1 MENLGKLR
9 DFNKIQISIAS
20 PEDVEN
26 WSYGKILKPETI
38 NYRTFKP
45 ERDGLMDERIFG
57 PVKDY
62 ECACG
67 KHKGARYRG
76 VICDKCGVE
85 VTHSKVRR
93 ERMGHIDLAASVA
106 HVWFFRGIPSKMAIL
121 LDMSPR
127 NLEAV
132 IYFSSFIVIN
142 VDNEKKAKAI
152 SEINETIEKTKV
164 DTASDLELQISEILK
179 SAEEQTKLIEETDE
193 KKKEKAIAKIEKSSN
208 KEIAKAREVSFD
220 SEQDKIKE
228 LQKDVKKV
236 EQVKK
241 FTIMSDNEY
250 IQLEDYL
257 EQFAEVSIGAEAIE
271 KILSAIDIPAMID
284 KLREDLTTAKGMKIK
299 KITKRL
305 SIVEGIRRSKV
316 KPEWMILNQLP
327 VIPPDL
333 RPMVQLEGGRFAT
346 SDLNDLYRRVI
357 NRNNRLRKLLD
368 LGAPEI
374 IVRNEKR
381 MLQEA
386 VDSLLDSSRSRRQR
400 TTRGRKELRSLADML
415 KGKQGR
421 FRANLL
427 GKRVDYSGRSVIVV
441 GPDLKLNECGLPR
454 EMALEL
460 FKPFVLKQILSRGL
474 APNVKTAKFMLD
486 ERSDEV
492 YDILEDVVKGRPV
505 LLNRAP
511 TLHKLGIQAFIPRLI
526 DGNAIQLHPC
536 ACPGYNA
543 DFDGDQMAVHI
554 PLSKAAVK
562 EALEVMISTKNIRK
576 PSTGVPIAIP
586 DREMLLGLYYLT
598 SIEEKVAKSELKFS
612 SPEDAYYSFLQERIS
627 LRQPVDIKIKG
638 EYIETTVGRCI
649 FNQVLPESL
658 GFFNEPANKKNDA
671 ARQLIEKT
679 IQTDG
684 EDVAV
689 KLIDDLKTLGFRYA
703 TFSGTSMSIADVI
716 MPKGRDAVLTASD
729 NKVKQIDQNFQ
740 MGLITN
746 AEKARLS
753 QTVWIEATNEL
764 SDLVWSELG
773 KENSIRTLVESGARG
788 NIDQV
793 KQMGGMVGL
802 KADPTGKIVD
812 LPLKGNYKIGL
823 STFEYFNS
831 ARGARKGFA
840 DGALRTADAGYLTR
854 RLVDVSQD
862 VIVRTVDC
870 GTKVGITVRREDEVL
885 LASIKDRLKGRISVK
900 DVKVGKE
907 ILVKAGDIMTE
918 DIAIQIEKSGVTEVE
933 VRSPMTCITNY
944 GICAK
949 CYGTDLNHGQ
959 LVALGTPVGVIAA
972 QSIGE
977 PGTQLTMR
985 TRHTG
990 GIVTTNDI
998 TQGLPRVEE
1007 VFEARSPRSSAV
1019 MAEHAGKVS
1028 VKIDTKTEERIITL
1042 QPTDD
1047 DIEPIKYSVDPV
1059 AEIKV
1064 SDKDLVT
1071 AGQPLTEGYLDL
1083 QNLMVTVGVK
1093 ETQRYIVNQI
1103 QKVYSSQGVSLSDK
1117 HIEVIVKQMFNYLII
1132 EETGDTDFLPGELVS
1147 RSVFSDEN
1155 KKVLAQGGDPA
1166 TGQVTLLGVTRSSLA
1181 TESWLS
1187 AASFMETSRVLTEAA
1202 IEGKIDPLIGLKEN
1216 VIIGR
1221 MIPVGVRARI
1231 EEQKEV

>member
-1 MENLGKLR
+1 MENLSKLR
-9 DFNKIQISIAS
+9 DFSKLQISIAS
-20 PEDVEN
+20 PEDIES

-67 KHKGARYRG
+67 KYKGARYRG

-93 ERMGHIDLAASVA
+93 ERMGHIDLASSVA

-127 NLEAV
+127 NLESV
-132 IYFSSFIVIN
+132 IYFSSFIVTQVN
-142 VDNEKKAKAI
+142 NDKKAKVI
-152 SEINETIEKTKV
+152 SEINESVETTKLDV
-164 DTASDLELQISEILK
+164 AKDLDLQISEILK
-179 SAEEQTKLIEETDE
+179 SSDEQKKLLVETDE
-193 KKKEKAIAKIEKSSN
+193 KKKAKAIEKIEKSSN
-208 KEIAKAREVSFD
+208 KEIAKAREVSFET
-220 SEQDKIKE
+220 EQNTIRE
-228 LQKDVKKV
+228 LQKDIKKI
-236 EQVKK
+236 EQIKK

-250 IQLEDYL
+250 IQLEEYL
-257 EQFAEVSIGAEAIE
+257 DGFAEVGIGAEAIE
-271 KILSAIDIPAMID
+271 KILKEFDITTIIE
-284 KLREDLTTAKGMKIK
+284 KLRVDLTTAKGMKIK

-305 SIVEGIRRSKV
+305 AIVEGIRRSKV
-316 KPEWMILNQLP
+316 RPEWMILKQLP

-357 NRNNRLRKLLD
+357 NRNNRLKKLLD

-441 GPDLKLNECGLPR
+441 GPNLKLNECGLPR

-536 ACPGYNA
+536 VCPGYNA

-562 EALEVMISTKNIRK
+562 EALEIMISTKNIRK

-598 SIEEKVAKSELKFS
+598 SIDEKVEKSKLKFS
-612 SPEDAYYSFLQERIS
+612 GSQDAYYNFMQNRIGI
-627 LRQPVDIKIKG
+627 RQLVDIKIKG
-638 EYIETTVGRCI
+638 KYIETTVGRCV
-649 FNQVLPESL
+649 FNDVLPESL
-658 GFFNEPANKKNDA
+658 RFFNEPANKKNDA

-679 IQTDG
+679 IQLEG
-684 EDVAV
+684 EEVAV
-689 KLIDDLKTLGFRYA
+689 KLIDDLKTLGFKYA
-703 TFSGTSMSIADVI
+703 TVSGTSMSITDVH
-716 MPKGRDAVLTASD
+716 MPAGRDKVLAESD

-746 AEKARLS
+746 SEKARLS

-764 SDLVWSELG
+764 SELVWKELG

-854 RLVDVSQD
+854 RLVDVAQD
-862 VIVRTVDC
+862 IIVRTIDC
-870 GTKVGITVRREDEVL
+870 GATVGITVRKEDEVL
-885 LASIKDRLKGRISVK
+885 LASLKDRLKGRISVK
-900 DVKVGKE
+900 DVKIGKQV
-907 ILVKAGDIMTE
+907 LVSAGEVMVE
-918 DIAIQIEKSGVTEVE
+918 SVAKQIEEAGITEVE

-949 CYGTDLNHGQ
+949 CYGTDLNHGK
-959 LVALGTPVGVIAA
+959 LVELGTPVGVIAA

-1019 MAEHAGKVS
+1019 MAEYAGKVS
-1028 VKIDTKTEERIITL
+1028 VKIDTKTEERIIILT
-1042 QPTDD
+1042 PNDKD
-1047 DIEPIKYSVDPV
+1047 VEPIKYSIDPV

-1064 SDKDLVT
+1064 SDKDLVF
-1071 AGQPLTEGYLDL
+1071 AGQALTEGYLDL
-1083 QNLMVTVGVK
+1083 QELMVTVGVK

-1132 EETGDTDFLPGELVS
+1132 EDGGDTDFLPGELVS

-1155 KKVLAQGGDPA
+1155 KKTLAQGGDPA

-1231 EEQKEV
+1231 EEQNV

>member
-1 MENLGKLR
+1 MENLSKLR
-9 DFNKIQISIAS
+9 DFNKLQISIAS
-20 PEDVEN
+20 PEDVVN
-26 WSYGKILKPETI
+26 WSYGKVLKPETI

-67 KHKGARYRG
+67 KYKGARYRG

-93 ERMGHIDLAASVA
+93 ERMAHIELASPVA

-132 IYFSSFIVIN
+132 IYFSSFIVIKI
-142 VDNEKKAKAI
+142 DNDKKAKVI
-152 SEINETIEKTKV
+152 SNINEKIEATKGE
-164 DTASDLELQISEILK
+164 TAKELELQISEILK
-179 SAEEQTKLIEETDE
+179 SSEEQKKLVEEKDE
-193 KKKEKAIAKIEKSSN
+193 KKKEKAFTKLEKASN
-208 KEIAKAREVSFD
+208 KEIGKAREVSFET
-220 SEQDKIKE
+220 EQNTVKE
-228 LQKDVKKV
+228 LQKDIKKI

-257 EQFAEVSIGAEAIE
+257 DEFAEVSIGAEAIE
-271 KILSAIDIPAMID
+271 KILSEFDLSAVIE
-284 KLREDLTTAKGMKIK
+284 KLRLDLTTAKGTKIK
-299 KITKRL
+299 KTTKRL

-316 KPEWMILNQLP
+316 KPEWMILKALP

-357 NRNNRLRKLLD
+357 NRNNRLKKLLD

-441 GPDLKLNECGLPR
+441 GPDLNLNECGLPR

-492 YDILEDVVKGRPV
+492 YDILEDVVEGRPV

-536 ACPGYNA
+536 VCPGYNA

-554 PLSKAAVK
+554 PLSKNAVK
-562 EALEVMISTKNIRK
+562 EAKEIMISTKNIRK

-598 SIEEKVAKSELKFS
+598 SISEKYEKSELRFS
-612 SPEDAYYSFLQERIS
+612 SGQDAYYSYMQKRVG
-627 LRQPVDIKIKG
+627 LRQLVKIKIKD
-638 EYIETTVGRCI
+638 EYIETTVGRYI
-649 FNQVLPESL
+649 FNSALPESL
-658 GFFNEPANKKNDA
+658 RFFNESASKKNDA

-679 IQTDG
+679 IQLEG
-684 EDVAV
+684 EEVAV
-689 KLIDDLKTLGFRYA
+689 KLIDALKTLGFRYA
-703 TFSGTSMSIADVI
+703 TLSGTSMSIEDVHMPAGRADVLA
-716 MPKGRDAVLTASD
+716 KSD

-764 SDLVWSELG
+764 SDLVWKELG
-773 KENSIRTLVESGARG
+773 PDNSIRTLVESGARG

-862 VIVRTVDC
+862 VIVRTIDC
-870 GTKVGITVRREDEVL
+870 GTTSGIIVKKSDEIL
-885 LASIKDRLKGRISVK
+885 LASMKDRLKGRISIK
-900 DVKVGKE
+900 DVKVGKDV
-907 ILVKAGDIMTE
+907 LVKAGEVMTE
-918 DIAIQIEKSGVTEVE
+918 KIAKQIEDGGVTEVE

-1019 MAEHAGKVS
+1019 MAEYTGKVS
-1028 VKIDTKTEERIITL
+1028 VKIDTKTEERVIIL
-1042 QPTDD
+1042 QPSDK
-1047 DIEPIKYSVDPV
+1047 DIEPIKYSIDPV
-1059 AEIKV
+1059 AEIIV
-1064 SDKDLVT
+1064 SDKDLVV
-1071 AGQPLTEGYLDL
+1071 AGQSLTEGYLDL
-1083 QNLMVTVGVK
+1083 QNLMATVGVK

-1132 EETGDTDFLPGELVS
+1132 EDGGDTDFLPGELVS
-1147 RSVFSDEN
+1147 KSVFSDEN

-1221 MIPVGVRARI
+1221 MIPVGIRARI
-1231 EEQKEV
+1231 EEQVV